1 MRLKEGETMSRLITR
16 RVTVAGIAAASTVR
30 PARADLAA
38 LEEAARKEGS
48 LTWYTAQMSGEA
60 AEDIGRIFTRKY
72 PAISVT
78 LIRTTGQ
85 VAYQRVLQELKN
97 RTPQCDVFCSTDNSH
112 YPALK
117 ARGAL
122 AEYKPQNAGALAPQ
136 FVGLGDSSYYVP
148 ATASLQV
155 MVYHTKNVKP
165 EDVPRN
171 WTDLIDPKWKGRVA
185 VAHPA
190 FSGYFGQWTV
200 AMRKLYGWE
209 FFEKL
214 AKQNPRIGRSGND
227 PIAMLNAGESLIG
240 TGPVSTSVQNIEK
253 GNPIGFLYPKD
264 GTLLCF
270 GPASVMAAAPHPNA
284 ARLFLE
290 WMLSED
296 YAKACVK
303 WHLEPVR
310 ADAPQME
317 GTKRLSDIN
326 LIRLTEP
333 EIAKGM
339 PEVIESWRDT
349 FGS

>member
-1 MRLKEGETMSRLITR
+1 MTGSITR
-16 RVTVAGIAAASTVR
+16 RAAVGGLVAASTA
-30 PARADLAA
+30 PLARRAHADLAA
-38 LEEAARKEGS
+38 LEEAARKEGT

-60 AEDIGRIFTRKY
+60 AEDMGRIFTRKY
-72 PAISVT
+72 PGISVKV
-78 LIRTTGQ
+78 IRTTGQ

-97 RTPQCDVFCSTDNSH
+97 STPQCDVFCSTDNSH

-117 ARGAL
+117 ARNAL
-122 AEYKPQNAGALAPQ
+122 AKYNPQNLGALAPP
-136 FVGLGDSSYYVP
+136 FAGLGEEGFYIP
-148 ATASLQV
+148 ATASLQI
-155 MVYHTKNVKP
+155 MVYHTKSVKP
-165 EDVPRN
+165 EDVPKN
-171 WTDLIDPKWKGRVA
+171 WTDLIDPKWKSHVA
-185 VAHPA
+185 TGHPA
-190 FSGYFGQWTV
+190 FSGYFGQWVV

-253 GNPIGFLYPKD
+253 GNPIGFIYPTD

-270 GPASVMAAAPHPNA
+270 GPAAVLAAAPHPNA

-290 WMLSED
+290 WLLSED

-317 GTKRLSDIN
+317 GTKRLSEIK
-326 LIRLTEP
+326 LIRLTQA
-333 EIAKGM
+333 EIATGI
-339 PEVIESWRDT
+339 PEVIEQWRDT

>member
-1 MRLKEGETMSRLITR
+1 MLGKITR
-16 RVTVAGIAAASTVR
+16 RAAIGGLATGSALPLR
-30 PARADLAA
+30 RARADLTP
-38 LEEAARKEGS
+38 LVEAARKEGT

-60 AEDIGRIFTRKY
+60 AEDMGRIFTRRY
-72 PAISVT
+72 TGISVT
-78 LIRTTGQ
+78 VIRTTGQ

-97 RTPQCDVFCSTDNSH
+97 STPQCDVFCSTDISH

-117 ARGAL
+117 ARNAL
-122 AEYKPQNAGALAPQ
+122 ARYAPQNAGALAQP
-136 FVGLGDSSYYVP
+136 FVGFGDPEYYIP

-155 MVYHTKNVKP
+155 MVYSTKNVAPADAPK
-165 EDVPRN
+165 N
-171 WTDLIDPKWKGRVA
+171 WTDLTDPKWKNRVA

-190 FSGYFGQWTV
+190 FSGYFGTWV
-200 AMRKLYGWE
+200 LAMRKLYGWE

-214 AKQNPRIGRSGND
+214 AKNNPRIGRSGND

-253 GNPIGFLYPKD
+253 GNPIGFIYPTD

-270 GPASVMAAAPHPNA
+270 GPAAVMAAAPHPNA

-290 WMLSED
+290 WLLSED
-296 YAKACVK
+296 YAQACVK

-310 ADAPQME
+310 ADAPQMQ
-317 GTKRLSDIN
+317 GTRPLSELKLLRMTPN
-326 LIRLTEP
+326 
-333 EIAKGM
+333 EIAKGI
-339 PEVIESWRDT
+339 PEVIEQWRDT